1 MQCNIIL
8 RKCDNRISKF
18 GTSWECLGQFDF
30 MSNFI
35 YGSYIIK
42 GFVTC
47 RIFSGAFNILYGTE
61 RPHDKVRN
69 LCNKITPDDQVFI

>member
-1 MQCNIIL
+1 MQCNIIF

-18 GTSWECLGQFDF
+18 GTSWKYLGQFDF